1 MLAEEDIFPT
11 AWYRRVFTVLSV
23 IAGVYSLWMPLFS
36 LPMWIVVATFYLDMR
51 GMQNSRRGTR
61 IKG

>member
-11 AWYRRVFTVLSV
+11 AWYRRVFTLLSV
-23 IAGVYSLWMPLFS
+23 IAGIYSLWMPIFS
-36 LPMWIVVATFYLDMR
+36 VALWIVVAVFYLDMR